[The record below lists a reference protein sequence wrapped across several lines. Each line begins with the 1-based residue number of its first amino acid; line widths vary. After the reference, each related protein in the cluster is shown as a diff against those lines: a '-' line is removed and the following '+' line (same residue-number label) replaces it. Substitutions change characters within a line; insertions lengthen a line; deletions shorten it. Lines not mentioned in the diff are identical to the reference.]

1 MPSYSFNSTIQSIIQ
16 SIINFFEKLFG
27 ITRGQPIK
35 TQLPTNTKPLKTI
48 GKYHPPPSYIINH
61 LNKNILYP
69 KLPILPLPI
78 ITRHK
83 VNIENPPKINNRL
96 PILPMPIITR
106 YNVNIENPPKINNR
120 LPILPMPIITRYNV
134 NIENPN
140 KILLPKLPILP
151 IKIIP
156 NKSLSQVLNNNS
168 KTNNTPTNT
177 SSTNTLST
185 NTSSTKTSTS
195 STNNTSTT
203 NLSQIAINPNVP
215 LSQTLT
221 QGRTIIASKPK
232 NPNPT
237 GNNGNNSSQSN
248 NSNSKLIIVN
258 PIEYQLYNKNINT
271 KSNNRKTNII
281 KRWLNGI
288 KISTSCLFIA

>member
-106 YNVNIENPPKINNR
+106 YNVNIENP
-120 LPILPMPIITRYNV
+120 
-134 NIENPN
+134 N

-168 KTNNTPTNT
+168 KTNNL
-177 SSTNTLST
+177 SLTNTLST
-185 NTSSTKTSTS
+185 NTSTTSNTSTS
-195 STNNTSTT
+195 I

-221 QGRTIIASKPK
+221 QGRTIIPAKPK

-281 KRWLNGI
+281 KR
-288 KISTSCLFIA
+288 

>member
-35 TQLPTNTKPLKTI
+35 TQLPPNTKPLKTI
-48 GKYHPPPSYIINH
+48 GKYHPPPSHIINH
-61 LNKNILYP
+61 LNKNILHP
-69 KLPILPLPI
+69 K
-78 ITRHK
+78 
-83 VNIENPPKINNRL
+83 
-96 PILPMPIITR
+96 
-106 YNVNIENPPKINNR
+106 

-140 KILLPKLPILP
+140 KISLPKLPILP

-177 SSTNTLST
+177 SSTNT
-185 NTSSTKTSTS
+185 SSTKTSTS
-195 STNNTSTT
+195 SINNTSTT

-281 KRWLNGI
+281 KR
-288 KISTSCLFIA
+288 

>member
-35 TQLPTNTKPLKTI
+35 TQLPPNTKPLKTI

-83 VNIENPPKINNRL
+83 
-96 PILPMPIITR
+96 
-106 YNVNIENPPKINNR
+106 VNIENPPKINNR

-281 KRWLNGI
+281 KR
-288 KISTSCLFIA
+288 